1 MAMLADEL
9 GLIDIFNELSK
20 LVIIEKVLQH
30 VYVHTMPP
38 QNGKDGKEQILDT
51 NDFIWIG
58 SLYKRHDKPEESEN
72 HCIRTSPESDIPM
85 GWDPL
90 IRVR

>member
-1 MAMLADEL
+1 MLADEL

-30 VYVHTMPP
+30 IYVHTMPP

-51 NDFIWIG
+51 NDFI
-58 SLYKRHDKPEESEN
+58 
-72 HCIRTSPESDIPM
+72 
-85 GWDPL
+85 
-90 IRVR
+90 